1 MELDT
6 ARCWAEIDLSALE
19 HNYRAIRARLPEGCR
34 FLGVVKADAYGHGA
48 LPVAKKL
55 AELGA
60 DYLAVAGLDEA
71 EALRAGGITLPV
83 LILGR
88 TDPALAPRLAE
99 LDITQALSSLADAR
113 AMSEALAGSGTVKVH
128 MKLDTG
134 MGRLGFRADHEAE
147 LAEAAQAMALPGL
160 VPEGVFTHFAVSDEL
175 PDGAEFTRTQFARFT
190 AGIRFLEER
199 SGKTFVI
206 RHCANSGAVLHYPEY
221 ALDMVRPGLLLYGL
235 YPDPHPDGLELR
247 PVMAVK
253 ARVCA
258 VRHYAAGDTVSYGRT
273 FRADKPFTGAV
284 LAMGYADGLHRILS
298 GRFSV
303 LLHGKHAP
311 QIGRI
316 CMDMCMVD
324 ITDIPDVRPGDAATI
339 FGRDGAVFQPVE
351 TLAETAGTISY
362 ELICAMSRRVP
373 RVYLSGQAV

>member
-1 MELDT
+1 MKLDT

-48 LPVAKKL
+48 LPAAGKL

-71 EALRAGGITLPV
+71 EELRAGGVSLPV

-88 TDPALAPRLAE
+88 TDPAFTPRLAE
-99 LDITQALSSLADAR
+99 LEVTQTVASLADAQ
-113 AMSEALAGSGTVKVH
+113 AMSAALAGHGRVKVH
-128 MKLDTG
+128 LKLDTG
-134 MGRLGFRADHEAE
+134 MGRLGFRADREEE
-147 LAEAAQAMALPGL
+147 LAEASRAMALPGL

-175 PDGAEFTRTQFARFT
+175 PGGRVYTREQFARFT
-190 AGIRFLEER
+190 AGVRFLEET
-199 SGKTFVI
+199 SGKTFAI

-221 ALDMVRPGLLLYGL
+221 ALDMARPGLLLYGL

-273 FRADKPFTGAV
+273 FRAEKPMTGAV
-284 LAMGYADGLHRILS
+284 IAMGYADGLHRVLS
-298 GRFSV
+298 GRFSM
-303 LLHGKHAP
+303 LIHGRPAP

-324 ITDIPDVRPGDAATI
+324 ITNIPEVRPGDVATV
-339 FGRDGAVFQPVE
+339 FGQDGAAFQPVE
-351 TLAETAGTISY
+351 ALAEAAGTISY
-362 ELICAMSRRVP
+362 ELVCAMSRRVP
-373 RVYLSGQAV
+373 RIYR